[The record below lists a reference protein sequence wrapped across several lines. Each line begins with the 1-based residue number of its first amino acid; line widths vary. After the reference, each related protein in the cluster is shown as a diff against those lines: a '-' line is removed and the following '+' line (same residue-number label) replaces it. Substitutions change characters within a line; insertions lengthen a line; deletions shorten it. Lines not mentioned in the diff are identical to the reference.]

1 MAIDLV
7 TGYRGNNH
15 ITAEQW
21 ADLNRGI
28 VGSGAILNVGSKMA
42 VSIQTANQITVS
54 DGVAV
59 FDGREFYIEHGDS
72 VNVTIASGTQN
83 KMRNDI
89 VYIEY
94 AQDAVSGVETAAIK
108 VAEGTPVTSNPSDPE
123 INDADIRDGVL
134 LSQKKLCRVRIVNTA
149 IDGIDML
156 VDVIDAIP
164 EIMEKINNLSE
175 GKSNT
180 EHMHDDRYYTETE
193 VNNLLAN
200 KVSKSGDTI
209 NGNVQVNGVI
219 RCSED
224 KVAIWS
230 DNEGGNLSFTG
241 GDGTKWKID
250 AYDGHARFFNYTDNY
265 PGIVINKNGTLYCN
279 FGLSVHN
286 YADFY
291 NGANFQNNNV
301 TGIQALYFMQGTS
314 GHITNYN
321 NQQMYFAASSETNYE
336 AFLGVRENDWCFCP
350 NVNGMLK
357 LGSPNY
363 KWGPIYSTTSTI
375 TTSDKNQK
383 SNISPLTEQHIKFFM
398 KLQPVSYRFI
408 DGTSGRTHI
417 GFVSQD
423 VELAM
428 IECGLSDLDFAGF
441 CKDQKYET
449 VSKTVEVENPETG
462 ETELKEAYEYVPIE
476 GEYIYSLRYEEFVA
490 LNAYVTQY
498 LYSELSSMKE
508 TLDALMKKVDA
519 LEKE

>member
-89 VYIEY
+89 IYIEY

-108 VAEGTPVTSNPSDPE
+108 VAEGTPVTSNPSEPE

-164 EIMEKINNLSE
+164 DIMEKINNLSKD
-175 GKSNT
+175 KSNT
-180 EHMHDDRYYTETE
+180 GHTHDDRYYTETE
-193 VNNLLAN
+193 VNNLLTN
-200 KVSKSGDTI
+200 KVSKSGGTI
-209 NGNVQVNGVI
+209 DGDVQVNGVI

-224 KVAIWS
+224 KFVIWS
-230 DNEGGNLSFTG
+230 DNEGGNLSFMG
-241 GDGTKWKID
+241 GDGTKWEID
-250 AYDGHARFFNYTDNY
+250 AFNGNARFFNYADGF
-265 PGIVINKNGTLYCN
+265 PGISIGKDGVLYSRGMIINGA
-279 FGLSVHN
+279 LSVN
-286 YADFY
+286 GSADFK
-291 NGANFQNNNV
+291 NNNV
-301 TGIQALYFMQGTS
+301 YGVNTLYFMQGET

-321 NQQMYFAASSETNYE
+321 NQQMYFAASNETNYE
-336 AFLGVRENDWCFCP
+336 AFLGARENDWCFCP

-449 VSKTVEVENPETG
+449 VSKTVEVENSETG

-476 GEYIYSLRYEEFVA
+476 GEYIYSLRYEEFIA
-490 LNAYVTQY
+490 LNACVTQR

-508 TLDALMKKVDA
+508 SLDTLMKKVDA
-519 LEKE
+519 IEKG